1 MQKSALLRDLL
12 VLPASKK
19 EVGTVGSRVKAT
31 GSACDVRSAVRQP
44 THFQRNQRPV
54 QGHSSQISFV
64 FSGVRGPRGNVR
76 RAYWSSSLFTEH
88 NKMEPPLG
96 SLGPQRIWDVDA
108 VVSKPL
114 LAFFFVSEPP
124 R

>member
-44 THFQRNQRPV
+44 THFQRNQRTSKDILLKSPL
-54 QGHSSQISFV
+54 
-64 FSGVRGPRGNVR
+64 
-76 RAYWSSSLFTEH
+76 SSLGCGAQEGTLEGH
-88 NKMEPPLG
+88 IGVARCLQSTIKWSLLLG
-96 SLGPQRIWDVDA
+96 LWAHRG
-108 VVSKPL
+108 
-114 LAFFFVSEPP
+114 FGM
-124 R
+124 